1 MTFEFKVT
9 TWERV
14 TVDKDVEDEVFQA
27 IKDNIISSSDE
38 LFDYLYRNSTRE
50 NTPYS
55 DMDILIDSNEQMS
68 LSENEWNATIEVRDK
83 FNVLWDNAEL
93 DQ

>member
-55 DMDILIDSNEQMS
+55 DMDILIDSNEQMN
-68 LSENEWNATIEVRDK
+68 LIENEGNATIEVRDK

-93 DQ
+93 EQ

>member
-55 DMDILIDSNEQMS
+55 DMDILIDSNEQMN
-68 LSENEWNATIEVRDK
+68 LIENEGNATIEVRDK
-83 FNVLWDNAEL
+83 FNVLWDNEEPE
-93 DQ
+93 Q